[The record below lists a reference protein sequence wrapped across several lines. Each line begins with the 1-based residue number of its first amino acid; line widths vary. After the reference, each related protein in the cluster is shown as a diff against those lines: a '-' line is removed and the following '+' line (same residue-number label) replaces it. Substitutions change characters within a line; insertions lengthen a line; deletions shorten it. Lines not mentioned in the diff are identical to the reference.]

1 MILSFYYVIMTPL
14 QLVVS
19 GVLQSC
25 KQFVIL
31 FTISNDPIVES
42 HILAAILILLFK
54 KLNFLMSK

>member
-31 FTISNDPIVES
+31 LYYP
-42 HILAAILILLFK
+42 
-54 KLNFLMSK
+54 